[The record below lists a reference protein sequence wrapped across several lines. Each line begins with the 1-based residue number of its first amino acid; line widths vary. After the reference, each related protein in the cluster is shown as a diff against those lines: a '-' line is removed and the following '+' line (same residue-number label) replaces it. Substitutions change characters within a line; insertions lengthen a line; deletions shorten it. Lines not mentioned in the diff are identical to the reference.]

1 VSAPGRGSPG
11 VVAPPGRSTPWWRPV
26 PLLVAVAGLAVAG
39 YTLSPRRVAEAAA
52 TLGPAAAIGAASL
65 LLLALVPRTVV
76 SLACGALFGLVAGAA
91 YALTAAI
98 VAATVG
104 FAAGRWLVRGVVA
117 ERLRGGAGLR
127 RSDKLRGGAARL
139 DSWLSRRGLL
149 AVVVVRL
156 VPIAPFGLV
165 SYCYGATGVRT
176 RHYLLGTLAGAAPSA
191 VTWAGIGAAAIDPA
205 GIGPLTLLPAA
216 LGLVVTAG
224 AALWW
229 RASMRR
235 ERESSELA
243 AEKGGEP
250 LDRPGVR
257 RRR

>member
-1 VSAPGRGSPG
+1 VS
-11 VVAPPGRSTPWWRPV
+11 RSVPWWRPV
-26 PLLVAVAGLAVAG
+26 PLVVAVAGLAVAG
-39 YTLSPRRVAEAAA
+39 YTLSPGRVAEAAA
-52 TLGPAAAIGAASL
+52 AAGPVAAIGAASL
-65 LLLALVPRTVV
+65 LLLALIPRTVV
-76 SLACGALFGLVAGAA
+76 SLACGALFGLAAGAA

-98 VAATVG
+98 IAATVG

-117 ERLRGGAGLR
+117 DRLSGRTAV
-127 RSDKLRGGAARL
+127 L

-149 AVVVVRL
+149 AVLVVRL

-216 LGLVVTAG
+216 LGLIVTAG

-235 ERESSELA
+235 ERGQSDFATEE
-243 AEKGGEP
+243 GGEP

-257 RRR
+257 GRR

>member
-1 VSAPGRGSPG
+1 VTRAPD
-11 VVAPPGRSTPWWRPV
+11 RSTAWWRPV
-26 PLLVAVAGLAVAG
+26 PLVVVVAALAVAG
-39 YTLSPRRVAEAAA
+39 YTLSPHRIAESAAA
-52 TLGPAAAIGAASL
+52 LGPVSAIGAASL

-76 SLACGALFGLVAGAA
+76 SLVCGAVFGLAAGAT
-91 YALTAAI
+91 YALIAAI
-98 VAATVG
+98 AAAAIA

-117 ERLRGGAGLR
+117 ERLRGGA
-127 RSDKLRGGAARL
+127 ARL

-149 AVVVVRL
+149 AVLVVRL

-205 GIGPLTLLPAA
+205 GVGPLTLLPVA
-216 LGLVVTAG
+216 LGLVVTTG

-235 ERESSELA
+235 ERESSDLA
-243 AEKGGEP
+243 AEEGGEP
-250 LDRPGVR
+250 LDRPGIR

>member
-1 VSAPGRGSPG
+1 MSASGR
-11 VVAPPGRSTPWWRPV
+11 ATPWWRPV
-26 PLLVAVAGLAVAG
+26 PLVVAVAGLAVVG
-39 YTLSPRRVAEAAA
+39 YSLSPSRVAEAAA
-52 TLGPAAAIGAASL
+52 ALGPVPAVGAATL
-65 LLLALVPRTVV
+65 LLLALVPRTAV
-76 SLACGALFGLVAGAA
+76 SLACGALFGLAAGAA
-91 YALTAAI
+91 YALAAAI
-98 VAATVG
+98 IAATVG

-117 ERLRGGAGLR
+117 ERLRGRA
-127 RSDKLRGGAARL
+127 SRL

-149 AVVVVRL
+149 GVIVVRL

-216 LGLVVTAG
+216 LGLLVTAG
-224 AALWW
+224 AVLWW
-229 RASMRR
+229 RASLRR
-235 ERESSELA
+235 ERESSALA
-243 AEKGGEP
+243 AEEGGEP

>member
-1 VSAPGRGSPG
+1 MSATGRP
-11 VVAPPGRSTPWWRPV
+11 TPWWRPV
-26 PLLVAVAGLAVAG
+26 PLVVAVAGLAVAG

-52 TLGPAAAIGAASL
+52 ALGPVPAVAAASL

-76 SLACGALFGLVAGAA
+76 SLACGALFGLAVGAA
-91 YALTAAI
+91 CALAAAI
-98 VAATVG
+98 IAATVG

-117 ERLRGGAGLR
+117 DRLRGRL
-127 RSDKLRGGAARL
+127 SRL

-149 AVVVVRL
+149 AVIVVRL

-191 VTWAGIGAAAIDPA
+191 VTWAGIGAAAIHPA

-216 LGLVVTAG
+216 LGLLVTAG

-235 ERESSELA
+235 ERDSSGLA
-243 AEKGGEP
+243 AEEGGEP